1 MHNTTTFCRILLWI
15 VLVLVC
21 AVQIMT
27 IVSIQ
32 INNANA
38 IEGEAYDKVL
48 SIVPLI
54 VAAVL
59 LLGGA
64 VLFEVFPKRGYIG
77 LILCAVA
84 GIIFFIYAFSIRD
97 AFPVHIGADGK
108 DTGVTTARMIWRHMS
123 PVFVPILMLVVW
135 LLERSM
141 AKEEPA
147 AKSHFDLSGGPLF
160 KDEDGGSAK
169 AGGMTAA
176 QLAGAAGK
184 RKKIRD

>member
-1 MHNTTTFCRILLWI
+1 M
-15 VLVLVC
+15 
-21 AVQIMT
+21 
-27 IVSIQ
+27 
-32 INNANA
+32 
-38 IEGEAYDKVL
+38 Y
-48 SIVPLI
+48 
-54 VAAVL
+54 
-59 LLGGA
+59 
-64 VLFEVFPKRGYIG
+64 KRQG
-77 LILCAVA
+77 
-84 GIIFFIYAFSIRD
+84 S
-97 AFPVHIGADGK
+97 DGK

-147 AKSHFDLSGGPLF
+147 AESHFDLSGGPLF